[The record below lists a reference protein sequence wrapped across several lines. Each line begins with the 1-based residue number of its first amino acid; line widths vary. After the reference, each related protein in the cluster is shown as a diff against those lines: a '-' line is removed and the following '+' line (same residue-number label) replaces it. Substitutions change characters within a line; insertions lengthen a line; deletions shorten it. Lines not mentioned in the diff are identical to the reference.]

1 MSERVA
7 SIDIGT
13 NSARL
18 LVAEPGTVPGTLRTL
33 ERLMTITRLGQDV
46 DRSGVLADEAVDRT
60 VAALETYRRERPDV
74 VLMDLVLPHSD
85 GLCGIARL
93 RELDPQ
99 ARVVVLSGL
108 TDDAIRRTA
117 REAGASAFLAKPLST
132 SRLIEAIETSRF
144 GDVRMAQRLQASG

>member
-1 MSERVA
+1 MSTTHEPCRVLVVDD
-7 SIDIGT
+7 SWYVQQ
-13 NSARL
+13 
-18 LVAEPGTVPGTLRTL
+18 LVAAALEPVGYQVLLTGT
-33 ERLMTITRLGQDV
+33 IQ
-46 DRSGVLADEAVDRT
+46 
-60 VAALETYRRERPDV
+60 AALETYRRERPDV

-85 GLCGIARL
+85 GLSGIARL

-117 REAGASAFLAKPLST
+117 REAGASAFLSKPLST

-144 GDVRMAQRLQASG
+144 GDARMAQRLQASG

>member
-1 MSERVA
+1 MSTTHEPCRVLVVDD
-7 SIDIGT
+7 SWYVQQ
-13 NSARL
+13 
-18 LVAEPGTVPGTLRTL
+18 LVAAALEPVGYEVLLTGT
-33 ERLMTITRLGQDV
+33 IQ
-46 DRSGVLADEAVDRT
+46 
-60 VAALETYRRERPDV
+60 AALETYRRERPDV